1 MKIGILSD
9 THLEAPN
16 STLEK
21 IIGQYFGDTDLI
33 LHAGDLISL
42 DVLEAFSGKEV
53 IAVAGN
59 SDPQNVHARL
69 PEKEIIQAGGFKIGL
84 IHGWGIPLGI
94 EKRLAS
100 AFDGVDGLVFGHS
113 HRPVNHYR
121 NGILFFNPGAFSGGI
136 FSLWRRTVGIL
147 QIDKNIRGEII
158 RI

>member
-9 THLEAPN
+9 THLEASNPA
-16 STLEK
+16 LER

-42 DVLEAFSGKEV
+42 DVLAAFAGKEV

-59 SDPQNVHARL
+59 SDPHDVRARL
-69 PEKEIIQAGGFKIGL
+69 PEKEVVQAGGFKIGL

-100 AFDGVDGLVFGHS
+100 AFSGVDCLVFGHS

-136 FSLWRRTVGIL
+136 FSLWRRTIGIL
-147 QIDKNIRGEII
+147 RVDKDIRGEII